1 MRVYGSADGMT
12 VRMATITQEAARTLR
27 QLKHTAGDGPRH
39 GTHIN
44 DVLGVALRDGHQLAI
59 FQIAPR
65 GLQGAE
71 KLHEDGDIVAAVVPD
86 QENGDPDEVRPV
98 REGQLCPRLARYTC
112 KLCASICGLGE
123 TGARGGPKA
132 PGKARAP
139 SATAP
144 TIAPYTEEYIYYM
157 QASYTTLNWSADGRE
172 FGRGGMRDDQ

>member
-1 MRVYGSADGMT
+1 MRVYGSADGVT

-27 QLKHTAGDGPRH
+27 QLKHTAGDGPRP
-39 GTHIN
+39 GTHVKG
-44 DVLGVALRDGHQLAI
+44 VLGLALRDGHQLPI

-71 KLHEDGDIVAAVVPD
+71 KLHEDGDIVAPVVPD
-86 QENGDPDEVRPV
+86 QENADPDEVRPV
-98 REGQLCPRLARYTC
+98 REGQLGPRLARSTC
-112 KLCASICGLGE
+112 KLCASTCGLCG

-144 TIAPYTEEYIYYM
+144 TIAPYSAEYILYAGQLYYFK
-157 QASYTTLNWSADGRE
+157 LVGRWE
-172 FGRGGMRDDQ
+172 GVWAWEDAG